1 MLAERVVLSA
11 YSNNPLKSISNETKL
26 GHAFQRFAWSNHFL
40 HWLYLYLHFTI
51 LFCTLLDRF
60 CIYGTFCTN
69 EFFALT
75 QFKLLPRIKRF
86 FLFLFFFS
94 FPLPSVVCHPQLHK
108 ISTPWLSCFIF
119 HTNDDEMWQFIWS
132 GWLYSLGLG
141 LHTIE
146 RIVSDLMVVNLRNTI
161 IYFNHSITSFFAL
174 LIRHGCLMCRTFVW
188 QTNYPYTGREFL
200 GLNGMWPLSRF
211 R

>member
-11 YSNNPLKSISNETKL
+11 YSNNPLKTISNETKL

-86 FLFLFFFS
+86 YFYFFFFS
-94 FPLPSVVCHPQLHK
+94 FAVRCLSPSTTQNIDSVTVMFYLSHEWRWNVTVYLVRMIVQPG
-108 ISTPWLSCFIF
+108 PWFAYNW
-119 HTNDDEMWQFIWS
+119 TNCEW
-132 GWLYSLGLG
+132 
-141 LHTIE
+141 
-146 RIVSDLMVVNLRNTI
+146 
-161 IYFNHSITSFFAL
+161 FN
-174 LIRHGCLMCRTFVW
+174 G
-188 QTNYPYTGREFL
+188 G
-200 GLNGMWPLSRF
+200 
-211 R
+211 